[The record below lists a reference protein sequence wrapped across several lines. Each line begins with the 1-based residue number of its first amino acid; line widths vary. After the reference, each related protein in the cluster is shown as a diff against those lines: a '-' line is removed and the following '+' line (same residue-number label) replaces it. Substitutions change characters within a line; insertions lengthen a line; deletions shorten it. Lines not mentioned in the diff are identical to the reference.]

1 MSVKTQ
7 YTYIWLITHASY
19 SLKQVWTRIK
29 GWNKKKLST
38 KPKKIKLFTIDRYQT
53 A

>member
-29 GWNKKKLST
+29 GWNKKTVYET
-38 KPKKIKLFTIDRYQT
+38 KKNQTIYYR
-53 A
+53 